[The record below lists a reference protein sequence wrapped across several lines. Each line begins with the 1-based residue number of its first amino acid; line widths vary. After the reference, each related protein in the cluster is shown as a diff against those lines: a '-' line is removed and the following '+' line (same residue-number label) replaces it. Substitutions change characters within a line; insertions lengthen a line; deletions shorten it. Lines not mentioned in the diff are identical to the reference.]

1 MSIQTNPTQ
10 EKWDTH
16 YRAALVGEPSAVLR
30 DYNHLLPVQGQAL
43 DLACGLGA
51 NALLLASRGLETHAW
66 DLSSVAIAR
75 LEAEAQARGLTL
87 HGQACD
93 IKTITLPTAGFDV
106 IVCCHYLE
114 RPLIP
119 QIIKALRPGGLV
131 FFQTFTV
138 EAIDDEGPKRP
149 EWRLASNELLQ
160 MFSNLRVYV
169 YREEGLLGDTR
180 RGWRNKA
187 MIVAQR

>member
-1 MSIQTNPTQ
+1 MSIQTDPTQ
-10 EKWDTH
+10 EKWDAH
-16 YRAALVGEPSAVLR
+16 YQAASIGPPTAVLR
-30 DYNHLLPVQGQAL
+30 DYAHLLPAHGRAL

-51 NALLLASRGLETHAW
+51 NALLLAAHGLETHAW
-66 DLSSVAIAR
+66 DLSAVAISK
-75 LEAEAQARGLTL
+75 LEAEAQTRGLTL
-87 HGQACD
+87 HGHSCD
-93 IKTITLPTAGFDV
+93 VKTAALPTTSFDV

-114 RPLIP
+114 RPLVP
-119 QIIKALRPGGLV
+119 RIIAALRPGGLV

-160 MFSNLRVYV
+160 MFSGLRVV
-169 YREEGLLGDTR
+169 AYREEGLLGDTAQ
-180 RGWRNKA
+180 GWRNKA